1 MKKKSTY
8 FDRLTDPAI
17 SAAQNMRTF
26 DYYFNR
32 LSNIAL
38 AIYEWKNLPENVD
51 PRWLELCIFR
61 NGMCLFFRDEDAG
74 VYDALPCAIGGTL
87 DNHNIPTLRRA
98 YAANGYQ
105 AQRDYTNSV
114 IIYHNYLHGVPTWDI
129 EMFATRLAD
138 YQTTIDVNVRAQK
151 TPVMLLC
158 DDSERTTWQNA
169 MVSYMG
175 NIPLILGNK
184 GMNPNSLTVL
194 KTDAPFVAD
203 QIEELRTQVW
213 NDAMS
218 YLGVSNVNV
227 TKKERLITDEV
238 QRNMGGVLAS
248 RYSPLE
254 MRKLACDEINKMF
267 NLNVDVDY
275 REDILAYQSDIIG
288 KTEEE
293 IGGGDNEA
301 GLEK

>member
-1 MKKKSTY
+1 MAKKRGMLSM
-8 FDRLTDPAI
+8 LTDPAL
-17 SAAQNMRTF
+17 SELQNVRTF

-38 AIYEWKNLPENVD
+38 AIYEWTDLPSTVD
-51 PRWLELCIFR
+51 PRFLELSIYR
-61 NGMCLFFRDEDAG
+61 NGMCLFFKDEVLDRF
-74 VYDALPCAIGGTL
+74 DALPCMIGGTF
-87 DNHNIPTLRRA
+87 DTHNIPILRRA

-105 AQRDYTNSV
+105 YECDNSNSV
-114 IIYHNYLHGVPTWDI
+114 IIYHNYMHGVPLWDI
-129 EMFATRLAD
+129 EMFATRLAE
-138 YQTTIDVNVRAQK
+138 YQRTEDVNVRAQK
-151 TPVMLLC
+151 TPVMALA
-158 DDSERTTWQNA
+158 DDNQKAAWENI
-169 MVSYMG
+169 MLSYMG

-184 GMNPNSLTVL
+184 SLDPHALQVL
-194 KTDAPFVAD
+194 KTDAPFTAD
-203 QIEELRTQVW
+203 KIEELRVQVW

-254 MRKLACDEINKMF
+254 MRKMACKEINEMF
-267 NLNVDVDY
+267 GLNIDVKY

-288 KTEEE
+288 ATMEDIEEGE
-293 IGGGDNEA
+293 GFDRD
-301 GLEK
+301 

>member
-1 MKKKSTY
+1 MGNKNRST
-8 FDRLTDPAI
+8 FSIMGDPAI
-17 SAAQNMRTF
+17 SAMQNLRTF

-32 LSNIAL
+32 LSNIA
-38 AIYEWKNLPENVD
+38 ISIFEWKNLPDNVD
-51 PRWLELCIFR
+51 PRWLELSIFG

-74 VYDALPCAIGGTL
+74 FFDALPCTIGGTF
-87 DNHNIPTLRRA
+87 DNHNIPILRRA

-105 AQRDYTNSV
+105 AQRDNTNSV
-114 IIYHNYLHGVPTWDI
+114 IIYHNYLHGVPIWDI

-138 YQTTIDVNVRAQK
+138 YQRTIDVNTRAQK
-151 TPVMLLC
+151 TPVLLLC
-158 DDSERTTWQNA
+158 DDNQKDTWKNTLIQ
-169 MVSYMG
+169 YEG
-175 NIPLILGNK
+175 NVPLILGNN
-184 GMNPNSLTVL
+184 GLNPNSLTVL

-203 QIEELRTQVW
+203 KIEELRVQVW

-248 RYSPLE
+248 RNSPLE
-254 MRKLACDEINKMF
+254 MRREACDQINKMF
-267 NLNVDVDY
+267 GLNVDVDF

-288 KTEEE
+288 KTLEDVEE
-293 IGGGDNEA
+293 GGN
-301 GLEK
+301 L

>member
-1 MKKKSTY
+1 MAKKRGMLSM
-8 FDRLTDPAI
+8 LSDPAL
-17 SAAQNMRTF
+17 SELQNVRTF

-38 AIYEWKNLPENVD
+38 AVYEWTDLPDTVD
-51 PRWLELCIFR
+51 PRFLELSIYR
-61 NGMCLFFRDEDAG
+61 NGMCLFFKDEVLDRF
-74 VYDALPCAIGGTL
+74 DALPCMIGGTF
-87 DNHNIPTLRRA
+87 DTHNIPILRRA

-105 AQRDYTNSV
+105 YECDNTNSV
-114 IIYHNYLHGVPTWDI
+114 IIYHNYMHGVPLWDI

-138 YQTTIDVNVRAQK
+138 YQRTEDVNVRAQK
-151 TPVMLLC
+151 TPIVTLA
-158 DDSERTTWQNA
+158 DDDQKAAWENIIL
-169 MVSYMG
+169 SYMG
-175 NIPLILGNK
+175 NVPLMLANK
-184 GMNPNSLTVL
+184 SLNPDALKVL
-194 KTDAPFVAD
+194 KTDAPFTAD
-203 QIEELRTQVW
+203 KIEELRVQVW

-254 MRKLACDEINKMF
+254 MRKMACEKINEMWG
-267 NLNVDVDY
+267 LNVDVKY

-288 KTEEE
+288 ATLEDAEEE
-293 IGGGDNEA
+293 GFEP
-301 GLEK
+301 

>member
-1 MKKKSTY
+1 MAKKRGMLSM
-8 FDRLTDPAI
+8 LSDPAL
-17 SAAQNMRTF
+17 SELQNVRTF

-38 AIYEWKNLPENVD
+38 AVYEWTDLPDTVD
-51 PRWLELCIFR
+51 PRFLELSIYR
-61 NGMCLFFRDEDAG
+61 NGMCLFFKDEVLDRF
-74 VYDALPCAIGGTL
+74 DALPCMIGGTF
-87 DNHNIPTLRRA
+87 DNHNIPILRRA

-105 AQRDYTNSV
+105 YECDNTNSV
-114 IIYHNYLHGVPTWDI
+114 IIYHNYMHGVPLWDI

-138 YQTTIDVNVRAQK
+138 YQRTEDVNVRAQK
-151 TPVMLLC
+151 TPLITLA
-158 DDSERTTWQNA
+158 DDDQKAAWENIIL
-169 MVSYMG
+169 SYMG
-175 NIPLILGNK
+175 NVPLMLANK
-184 GMNPNSLTVL
+184 SLNPDALKVL
-194 KTDAPFVAD
+194 KTDAPFTAD
-203 QIEELRTQVW
+203 KIEELRVQAW

-254 MRKLACDEINKMF
+254 MRKMACKKINEMF
-267 NLNVDVDY
+267 DLHVDVKY

-288 KTEEE
+288 ATMEDIEEGE
-293 IGGGDNEA
+293 GFDRD
-301 GLEK
+301 

>member
-1 MKKKSTY
+1 MAKKRGMLSM
-8 FDRLTDPAI
+8 LSDPAL
-17 SAAQNMRTF
+17 SELQNVRTF

-38 AIYEWKNLPENVD
+38 AVYEWTDLPDTVD
-51 PRWLELCIFR
+51 PRFLELSIYR
-61 NGMCLFFRDEDAG
+61 NGMCLFFKDEVLDRF
-74 VYDALPCAIGGTL
+74 DALPCMIGGTF
-87 DNHNIPTLRRA
+87 DTHNIPILRRA

-105 AQRDYTNSV
+105 YECDNTNSV
-114 IIYHNYLHGVPTWDI
+114 IIYHNYMHGVPLWDI

-138 YQTTIDVNVRAQK
+138 YQRTEDVNVRAQK
-151 TPVMLLC
+151 TPIVTLA
-158 DDSERTTWQNA
+158 DDDQKAAWENIIL
-169 MVSYMG
+169 SYMG
-175 NIPLILGNK
+175 NVPLMLANK
-184 GMNPNSLTVL
+184 SLNPDALKVL
-194 KTDAPFVAD
+194 KTDAPFTAD
-203 QIEELRTQVW
+203 KIEELRVQVW

-254 MRKLACDEINKMF
+254 MRKMACEKINEMWG
-267 NLNVDVDY
+267 LNVDVKY

-288 KTEEE
+288 ATMEDAEEE
-293 IGGGDNEA
+293 GFEP
-301 GLEK
+301 

>member
-1 MKKKSTY
+1 MAKKRGMLSM
-8 FDRLTDPAI
+8 LSDPAL
-17 SAAQNMRTF
+17 SELQNVRTI

-38 AIYEWKNLPENVD
+38 AIYEWTDLPATVD
-51 PRWLELCIFR
+51 PRFLELSIYR
-61 NGMCLFFRDEDAG
+61 NGMCLFFRDEVLDRF
-74 VYDALPCAIGGTL
+74 DALPCMIGGTF
-87 DNHNIPTLRRA
+87 DTHNIPILRRA

-105 AQRDYTNSV
+105 YECDNTNSV
-114 IIYHNYLHGVPTWDI
+114 IIYHNYMHGVPLWDI

-138 YQTTIDVNVRAQK
+138 YQRTEDVNVRAQK
-151 TPVMLLC
+151 TPIITLA
-158 DDSERTTWQNA
+158 DDDQKAAWENIIL
-169 MVSYMG
+169 SYMG
-175 NIPLILGNK
+175 NVPLMLGNK
-184 GMNPNSLTVL
+184 SLNPDSLKVL
-194 KTDAPFVAD
+194 KTDAPFTAD
-203 QIEELRTQVW
+203 KIEELRVQVW

-254 MRKLACDEINKMF
+254 MRKMACEEINRIF
-267 NLNVDVDY
+267 GLNIDVKY

-288 KTEEE
+288 ATMEDIEEGE
-293 IGGGDNEA
+293 GFDRE
-301 GLEK
+301 

>member
-1 MKKKSTY
+1 MAKKRGMLSM
-8 FDRLTDPAI
+8 LSDPAL
-17 SAAQNMRTF
+17 SELQNVRTF

-38 AIYEWKNLPENVD
+38 AIYEWTDLPDTVD
-51 PRWLELCIFR
+51 PRFLELSIYR
-61 NGMCLFFRDEDAG
+61 NGMCLFFKDEVLDRF
-74 VYDALPCAIGGTL
+74 DALPCMIGGTF
-87 DNHNIPTLRRA
+87 DTHNIPILRRA

-105 AQRDYTNSV
+105 YECNNENSV
-114 IIYHNYLHGVPTWDI
+114 IIYHNYMHGVPLWDI

-138 YQTTIDVNVRAQK
+138 YQRTEDANVRAQK
-151 TPVMLLC
+151 TPIVILA
-158 DDSERTTWQNA
+158 DDDQKAAWENIIL
-169 MVSYMG
+169 SYMG
-175 NIPLILGNK
+175 NVPLMLANK
-184 GMNPNSLTVL
+184 SLNPDALKVL
-194 KTDAPFVAD
+194 KTDAPFTAD
-203 QIEELRTQVW
+203 KIEELRVQVW

-254 MRKLACDEINKMF
+254 MRKMACDKINEMF
-267 NLNVDVDY
+267 GLNVDVKY

-288 KTEEE
+288 ATMEDVEEGE
-293 IGGGDNEA
+293 GFNRE
-301 GLEK
+301 

>member
-1 MKKKSTY
+1 MAKKRGMLSM
-8 FDRLTDPAI
+8 LSDPAL
-17 SAAQNMRTF
+17 SELQNVRTF

-38 AIYEWKNLPENVD
+38 AIYEWTDLPDTVD
-51 PRWLELCIFR
+51 PRFLELSIYR
-61 NGMCLFFRDEDAG
+61 NGMCLFFKDEVLDRF
-74 VYDALPCAIGGTL
+74 DALPCMIGGTF
-87 DNHNIPTLRRA
+87 DTHNIPILRRA

-105 AQRDYTNSV
+105 YECDNTNSV
-114 IIYHNYLHGVPTWDI
+114 IIYHNYMHGVPLWDI

-138 YQTTIDVNVRAQK
+138 YQRTEDVNVRAQK
-151 TPVMLLC
+151 TPIVTLA
-158 DDSERTTWQNA
+158 DDDQKAAWENIIL
-169 MVSYMG
+169 SYMG
-175 NIPLILGNK
+175 NVPLMLANK
-184 GMNPNSLTVL
+184 SLNPDALKVL
-194 KTDAPFVAD
+194 KTDAPFTAD
-203 QIEELRTQVW
+203 KIEELRVQVW

-254 MRKLACDEINKMF
+254 MRKMACEKINEMWGLK
-267 NLNVDVDY
+267 VDVKY

-288 KTEEE
+288 ATMEDVEEGE
-293 IGGGDNEA
+293 GFNRE
-301 GLEK
+301 